1 MEIYLD
7 NAATTKPRPEVVE
20 AVIKTYTSEYGN
32 PSSLHRKGLEAEKLI
47 REARTSVAK
56 LIGALESEIYFTSGG
71 TESNNIAIQ
80 GIVQKYARKN
90 KHLIT
95 TEIEHHSVLNIFKHL
110 ETQGYDVTY
119 LPVDKNCKIDL
130 KKLEEYVREDTALVS
145 IMLVNNEI
153 GSIQN
158 IKEISKIVKSKSA
171 AKIHVD
177 AVQAVGKI
185 PVNVKMLDIDAMSV
199 SGHKLHATKGIG
211 ALYLKS
217 GLNINAVYKG
227 SNQESGIKPGTENVP
242 GIVGF
247 GKACE
252 IVANNLEIESSYI
265 RKLRDNMA
273 TQLQALL
280 ENTIVNTQIE
290 ESAPHILSITFKG
303 IRGEVF
309 LHYIENENVYVSTGA
324 ACSSKSKGSHVL
336 KAIGLKPDDID
347 ATIRISLSVFNT
359 DKEVEI
365 AIEAMVKTVNEIRKI
380 MKR

>member
-280 ENTIVNTQIE
+280 ENTIVNTPIE